1 MVREEE
7 PLIHASHDSSTD
19 PRNAPWYARSRK
31 LLRPLLLIIFMA
43 FIVAIVKWPTKPRT
57 VLPDPGVRPWH
68 CTDCDAVSISTS
80 LSLLQSPSPSLCL
93 SSSSSVSFL
102 PYLFTPLPLSSSSP
116 SSCTCSQPTL
126 QHAPPRPHFSE
137 CPP

>member
-80 LSLLQSPSPSLCL
+80 LSPSFFLTFPLSIFLQLCLFSSISFHPSL
-93 SSSSSVSFL
+93 SPFL
-102 PYLFTPLPLSSSSP
+102 LTLPLHMLSTLNPTTRSASSAF
-116 SSCTCSQPTL
+116 L
-126 QHAPPRPHFSE
+126 
-137 CPP
+137 